1 MSTRAVYP
9 GTFDP
14 ITQGHVDIT
23 ERAAKLFD
31 SVVIAIASSEKK
43 SPLFSLEKRIELAKE
58 SLAHLDNVEVVGFNI
73 LLTQFAQDLSANII
87 IRGIRSVSDFEYE
100 FQLAYMN
107 RKLSDSVETVF
118 LTPSESLTYVS
129 SSLIREIASLNGEV
143 SPFVPKAVGKAL
155 KEKFP
160 QSS

>member
-1 MSTRAVYP
+1 MTTRALYP

-14 ITQGHVDIT
+14 ITSGHVDIT

-43 SPLFSLEKRIELAKE
+43 SPLFSLEDRINLAKK
-58 SLAHLDNVEVVGFNI
+58 SLAHLNNVEVLGFNV
-73 LLTQFAQDLSANII
+73 LLTQFANEQHANII
-87 IRGIRSVSDFEYE
+87 IRGIRSVTDFEYE

-107 RKLSDSVETVF
+107 RKLSGKVETVF

-129 SSLIREIASLNGEV
+129 SSLIREIASLNGDIE
-143 SPFVPKAVGKAL
+143 PFVTKPVAEAL
-155 KEKFP
+155 RHKFNKH
-160 QSS
+160 S

>member
-1 MSTRAVYP
+1 MSTRALYP

-31 SVVIAIASSEKK
+31 SVVIAIAASEKK
-43 SPLFSLEKRIELAKE
+43 SPLFSLEKRIELAQE
-58 SLAHLDNVEVVGFNI
+58 SLAHLDNVEVVGFKV
-73 LLTQFAQDLSANII
+73 LLTQFAQEQGANII
-87 IRGIRSVSDFEYE
+87 IRGIRSVTDFEYE

-107 RKLSDSVETVF
+107 RKLSNDIETVF

-129 SSLIREIASLNGEV
+129 SSLIREIASLDGAV
-143 SPFVPKAVGKAL
+143 SPFVPKPVAQAL

-160 QSS
+160 KSS

>member
-1 MSTRAVYP
+1 MTTRALYP

-14 ITQGHVDIT
+14 ITSGHVDIT

-43 SPLFSLEKRIELAKE
+43 SPLFNLNERISLAKE
-58 SLAHLDNVEVVGFNI
+58 SLAHLDNVEVVGFNV
-73 LLTQFAQDLSANII
+73 LLTQFAQEQNANII
-87 IRGIRSVSDFEYE
+87 IRGIRSVTDFEYE

-107 RKLSDSVETVF
+107 RKLSGNVETVF

-129 SSLIREIASLNGEV
+129 SSLIREIASLNGDID
-143 SPFVPKAVGKAL
+143 PFVTEPVAKALSRKFPKA
-155 KEKFP
+155 
-160 QSS
+160 